1 MLLSCSCLSQSN
13 RWTSC
18 DMHVSRTMFSKL
30 DRHSQSPATSSKLVR
45 HERRFWGHR
54 QTRVSVTSQQKCQ
67 GTEDCHTLKQSSFG
81 KALNGSFFS
90 LGLTSWCRKLKVWLS
105 HSSTSDLS
113 QFSFAVI
120 SNPLNKFLAS
130 SRIGSST
137 SSRARCQEVGDL

>member
-1 MLLSCSCLSQSN
+1 MLLSWSCLKQSS

-18 DMHVSRTMFSKL
+18 DMHVSRTMFSTL
-30 DRHSQSPATSSKLVR
+30 GHHSQSPATSSKLVR

-54 QTRVSVTSQQKCQ
+54 QTRVSVTSQLKCQ
-67 GTEDCHTLKQSSFG
+67 VSVDYHTLKQSSFG

-90 LGLTSWCRKLKVWLS
+90 LGLTIWCRKLRVWLS

-120 SNPLNKFLAS
+120 SKPLNKFLAS

-137 SSRARCQEVGDL
+137 SSRARCHEVGDL